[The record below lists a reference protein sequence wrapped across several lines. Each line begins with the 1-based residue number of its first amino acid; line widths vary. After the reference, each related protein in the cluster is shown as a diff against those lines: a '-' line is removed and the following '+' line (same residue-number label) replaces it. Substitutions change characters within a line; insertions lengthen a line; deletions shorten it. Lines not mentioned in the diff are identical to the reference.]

1 MHPSRKV
8 ETELG
13 NLFADIFK
21 ERADVDIAI
30 TGSGSIRLKEMG
42 PIITLGDLI
51 AVFPFSDSLTKF
63 KIKGKNLR
71 KIFSNFMS
79 NENRVKDG
87 EYYQVNRRVKAIYN
101 ETKNALESLTINNKD
116 VQDEGEYTISLQG
129 YHVDNCFK
137 NLNITYEEL
146 TQLEQPKLITTS
158 VRDVVEEYLRN
169 HQNIS
174 SNIESRLTYIK

>member
-1 MHPSRKV
+1 MKNIFFKV
-8 ETELG
+8 LAV
-13 NLFADIFK
+13 LFLVFNASQYLQAQNADN
-21 ERADVDIAI
+21 R
-30 TGSGSIRLKEMG
+30 
-42 PIITLGDLI
+42 TL
-51 AVFPFSDSLTKF
+51 
-63 KIKGKNLR
+63 
-71 KIFSNFMS
+71 
-79 NENRVKDG
+79 
-87 EYYQVNRRVKAIYN
+87 
-101 ETKNALESLTINNKD
+101 LTINNKD